1 MHLPPP
7 AWCKHMV
14 MVALSMYMLF
24 IRSSHYISICLLSP
38 QLLTSAA
45 VHRWG
50 TDIQEGIYT
59 MLQLLVDLVA
69 TRLQHQPVPVGLLGV
84 LSTVSYGYVKK
95 KNLYNNIGLNWQID
109 LQSCFDFKIVISSLK
124 SFTMIK
130 RFFWIFFYLLSNNGY
145 QVLVFFMNPSYQ
157 T

>member
-1 MHLPPP
+1 MHLPLP
-7 AWCKHMV
+7 AWCEHMV

-95 KNLYNNIGLNWQID
+95 KNLYNNKGFELTNRFGV
-109 LQSCFDFKIVISSLK
+109 CFDLKIVISSLK

-130 RFFWIFFYLLSNNGY
+130 
-145 QVLVFFMNPSYQ
+145 
-157 T
+157 